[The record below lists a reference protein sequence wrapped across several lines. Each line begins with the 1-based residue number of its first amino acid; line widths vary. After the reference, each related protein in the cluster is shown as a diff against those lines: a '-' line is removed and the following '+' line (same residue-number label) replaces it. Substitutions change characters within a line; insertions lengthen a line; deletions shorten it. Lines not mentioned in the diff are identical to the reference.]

1 VTDDVLAMDAYF
13 FQPESKI
20 RWIGEDMMNTA
31 SDNFDGESE
40 PAAIP
45 LYYYLRGG
53 TGGEVTFTVY
63 QGEVAIAELT
73 GSGTAGLHKVLWNMD
88 KREERSPEQV
98 EQMRQRMARFG
109 GGGMGGGDIRFV
121 STPAP
126 LGEYTV
132 VMSANGQTMKRRV
145 SIRKDDWW
153 MDRR

>member
-1 VTDDVLAMDAYF
+1 
-13 FQPESKI
+13 
-20 RWIGEDMMNTA
+20 
-31 SDNFDGESE
+31 
-40 PAAIP
+40 
-45 LYYYLRGG
+45 
-53 TGGEVTFTVY
+53 
-63 QGEVAIAELT
+63 
-73 GSGTAGLHKVLWNMD
+73 
-88 KREERSPEQV
+88 
-98 EQMRQRMARFG
+98 MRQRMARFG